1 MEPRNSF
8 FNNIRVFATDSL
20 PRRSQIGL
28 SPAPLYPLSCL
39 LPTTIHIR
47 QLLPHSSPT
56 RAAAS
61 DSRALAARG
70 GCGTACRDA
79 DGPARRAGG
88 PACGE
93 IGRLSPPGPV
103 TVVAAVDHGWR
114 GQSSPA
120 TRIDSESWPLIGCDG
135 PGSARRRR
143 AYSSRPWAGRSTD
156 IGRECSA
163 IYSGH
168 SQRMFSNIQR
178 SILQNIPCECP
189 LTSRP
194 RAGSCDG
201 RRVESVTRDAELDT
215 VKPASGRLG
224 PPRRWQHNPPA
235 VAEST
240 SLQAWLRLTELPQ
253 AASGP
258 PRRAESE

>member
-1 MEPRNSF
+1 MSKQDLLNGTGHAILMEPRNSF

-103 TVVAAVDHGWR
+103 AVAGAVDH
-114 GQSSPA
+114 SPA
-120 TRIDSESWPLIGCDG
+120 GQGGSPQSPAIDSEPWPLSGCG
-135 PGSARRRR
+135 GLGLARRRR
-143 AYSSRPWAGRSTD
+143 AWPGWASD
-156 IGRECSA
+156 
-163 IYSGH
+163 
-168 SQRMFSNIQR
+168 
-178 SILQNIPCECP
+178 
-189 LTSRP
+189 
-194 RAGSCDG
+194 
-201 RRVESVTRDAELDT
+201 
-215 VKPASGRLG
+215 
-224 PPRRWQHNPPA
+224 
-235 VAEST
+235 
-240 SLQAWLRLTELPQ
+240 
-253 AASGP
+253 
-258 PRRAESE
+258 